1 MAQLSVD
8 MPTLEGHTN
17 SEPEEP
23 HVVSCL
29 LAAGKFTAL
38 AFHPLNLQCGTF
50 SFSLSFCVRLSVYLN
65 GFYLGSGNDIFIQI
79 NCFFDGHIYCQH
91 HADRWCLHHV
101 NTRTVLTFL
110 VLKGVYI

>member
-50 SFSLSFCVRLSVYLN
+50 SFSLSFCVRLSVYVN

-79 NCFFDGHIYCQH
+79 NCLLMATFI
-91 HADRWCLHHV
+91 V
-101 NTRTVLTFL
+101 STTLTGGAYTTL
-110 VLKGVYI
+110 TLEQC